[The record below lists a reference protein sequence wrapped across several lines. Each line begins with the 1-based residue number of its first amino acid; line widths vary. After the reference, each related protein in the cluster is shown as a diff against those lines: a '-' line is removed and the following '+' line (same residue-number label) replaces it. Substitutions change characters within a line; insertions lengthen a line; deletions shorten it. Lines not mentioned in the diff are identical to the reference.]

1 MTKKEKGR
9 LWDGRSRPAT
19 DKYKENFIFKEKTL
33 SEQLQ
38 EGFEKERMGLPK
50 KLTEQQM
57 KFAYELVTNEGRKTA
72 TECAVDAGF
81 AKDSARQY
89 ASKLQNP
96 KLYPLVVKY
105 IGELREEWQ
114 KKYEVTYEKHIAE
127 LGQIRKEALKK
138 GAWSAAVNA
147 EVARG
152 KAAGLYIEQKIIRT
166 GKLEDLT
173 TEELESRMKKI
184 IDDYSPILEDV
195 PFEERK
201 DKVKSKQ
208 ESQKDS
214 LHLSDASDGKTF
226 LSKII
231 HHHLHN
237 ANVQTLCLFL

>member
-1 MTKKEKGR
+1 MA
-9 LWDGRSRPAT
+9 DQ
-19 DKYKENFIFKEKTL
+19 D
-33 SEQLQ
+33 LQ
-38 EGFEKERMGLPK
+38 TTNTNKNGTGYSMGVPK
-50 KLTEQQM
+50 KLTERQM
-57 KFAYELVTNEGRKTA
+57 KFAHEIVTNEGRKTA

-81 AKDSARQY
+81 EPEFARQY

-114 KKYEVTYEKHIAE
+114 KKYEVTYDRHISE
-127 LGQIRKEALKK
+127 LGKIRQQALNK

-173 TEELESRMKKI
+173 TEELENRMKQI

-195 PFEERK
+195 PFEELK
-201 DKVKSKQ
+201 EKVKADTVLQTTEHSQEPSSESSLSSSHKKSEKQ
-208 ESQKDS
+208 NAQKS
-214 LHLSDASDGKTF
+214 E
-226 LSKII
+226 
-231 HHHLHN
+231 
-237 ANVQTLCLFL
+237 